1 MGIFINRGNTD
12 FLSSLTGEYVDKSG
26 LIAVVNRTLFTDQRF
41 SCVTRCRRFG
51 KSMAA
56 RMLCAYYDD
65 SCDSRSLF
73 TGLEIEREESFEKHL
88 RRPWHAHWRPL
99 IATTRASF
107 LTTTSARPLV
117 ALLQQRTRWPASSA
131 SPITMHIMTITFTVS
146 MPRARAS
153 PTLC

>member
-73 TGLEIEREESFEKHL
+73 AGLEIEHEASFEKHPNL
-88 RRPWHAHWRPL
+88 EVAGEMESAVKRNNWKGVTEALKQSRRLLDAT
-99 IATTRASF
+99 IAGDI
-107 LTTTSARPLV
+107 LLV
-117 ALLQQRTRWPASSA
+117 GINYDTDTKQHTCKIERW
-131 SPITMHIMTITFTVS
+131 
-146 MPRARAS
+146 
-153 PTLC
+153 TL

>member
-73 TGLEIEREESFEKHL
+73 AGLQIEHDASFEKHL
-88 RRPWHAHWRPL
+88 RKPWHAHWRL
-99 IATTRASF
+99 LTATTRASF
-107 LTTTSARPLV
+107 LTTTRI
-117 ALLQQRTRWPASSA
+117 RWPASSA
-131 SPITMHIMTITFTVS
+131 SPTTMPTTTITFTVS
-146 MPRARAS
+146 MPQERGL
-153 PTLC
+153 PTL